1 MAGCFGNSDYDRYLE
16 REVDEYLSRYDEE
29 DQQTYVDYKCSE
41 CGEEFSSVYE
51 DDNEGICPHCG
62 HDNWEE

>member
-1 MAGCFGNSDYDRYLE
+1 MIDTDQYYANRASEYNEIYYSDE
-16 REVDEYLSRYDEE
+16 NE
-29 DQQTYVDYKCSE
+29 QTYISYQCTE
-41 CGEEFSSVYE
+41 CGQGFESVYE

>member
-1 MAGCFGNSDYDRYLE
+1 MNKVMINTDQYYANQAREYSERYYSDE
-16 REVDEYLSRYDEE
+16 AE
-29 DQQTYVDYKCSE
+29 QTYVDYKCSE